1 MQLFT
6 PKAKDL
12 GDGFVV
18 RRALPQLERRSV
30 GPFIFL
36 DEMGP
41 VRFAPGQGLDV
52 RPHPH
57 IGLSTVTY
65 LFDGAIEHRDSL
77 GTVQVI
83 VPGDVNWMTAGS
95 GIVHSERSPSPRTGG
110 TLHGIQFWLALPQAV
125 EETAPAFHHTPAADI
140 PLLAGPGWT
149 GRLLIGSFAGATS
162 PVQAFSPTFYLDL
175 SLEAGASLA
184 IGPEVATELAVYV
197 SAGAVMVGDGAVAAG
212 ELGVAAYGAGVSLR
226 AEAPARLIVFG
237 GAPLDGPRKLF
248 WNFVSSRP
256 ERIEAA
262 KAAWEADAMGQVP
275 GETERIPLPG

>member
-1 MQLFT
+1 MDLFK
-6 PKAKDL
+6 PKPKDL

-18 RRALPQLERRSV
+18 RRALPQLARRSV

-41 VRFAPGQGLDV
+41 VRFGPGQGLDV

-57 IGLSTVTY
+57 IGLATVTY
-65 LFDGAIEHRDSL
+65 LFEGAIEHRDSL

-110 TLHGIQFWLALPQAV
+110 GLHGIQFWVALPKEH
-125 EETAPAFHHTPAADI
+125 EETTPAFHHTPAAAI
-140 PLLAGPGWT
+140 PQLAGPGWS
-149 GRLLIGSFAGATS
+149 GRLLVGGFGGATS
-162 PVQAFSPTFYLDL
+162 PVEPFSPTFYLDL
-175 SLEAGASLA
+175 SLEAGASLV
-184 IGPEVATELAVYV
+184 IGSEVAAELAVYV
-197 SAGAVMVGDGAVAAG
+197 SAGAVMADGTAVAAG
-212 ELGVAAYGAGVSLR
+212 ELAVAPDGAGVRLS
-226 AEAPARLIVFG
+226 ADGPARLIVFG
-237 GAPLDGPRKLF
+237 GTPLDGPRKLF

-262 KAAWEADAMGQVP
+262 KAAWDANAMGQVP
-275 GETERIPLPG
+275 GESERIPLPG